1 MSAIF
6 DHSRGALMQYFTQVE
21 EFEKK
26 FARYNLANKT
36 IIQPSCRDGCFG
48 RGGIPLFYNERDD
61 VNSSYIVVDDMDTHT
76 LVLGATA
83 SKKSRLIAM
92 PMVKILECAKE
103 SMIIVDPKSEIF
115 DRTSESLEEN
125 GYTVRAIDL
134 RNPHLGN
141 AWNPLAIPYSL
152 YVRNGSN
159 DLDRAYEFV
168 NDIANNLS
176 KIRSAGLNDPYW
188 ENSAAS
194 FLFGLILLLF
204 KYVSENDLN
213 VGYVNIRNVLKLRD
227 ILCKNYYVGQPTTP
241 AVEYARTDSFI
252 YSLLIGTLENAGRT
266 QACILS
272 TFDQI
277 MRTFV
282 IQPSLLDMLAFDDNT
297 IEMVPQTPT
306 AVFLIVPDEKTSYH
320 SLVSLYIKQ
329 SYEYFIYFAQKN
341 DGAKTKQ
348 RINYILDEFSSLPTI
363 NDFPA
368 MITAARS
375 RNIRF
380 TLFVQSKHQLDLRY
394 KEESETIRAN
404 CNNWIY
410 LVSREISLLDE
421 LSRLCG
427 MRILN
432 GGTIAPV
439 VSIADLQRLDKEK
452 GEALILSGR
461 HKPFISRLLDIKV
474 YDNDCFKKPVRTV
487 RDRVSYEIDFEFKPS
502 VNDIGQQLDEIFN

>member
-1 MSAIF
+1 
-6 DHSRGALMQYFTQVE
+6 
-21 EFEKK
+21 
-26 FARYNLANKT
+26 
-36 IIQPSCRDGCFG
+36 
-48 RGGIPLFYNERDD
+48 
-61 VNSSYIVVDDMDTHT
+61 
-76 LVLGATA
+76 
-83 SKKSRLIAM
+83 
-92 PMVKILECAKE
+92 
-103 SMIIVDPKSEIF
+103 
-115 DRTSESLEEN
+115 
-125 GYTVRAIDL
+125 L

-141 AWNPLAIPYSL
+141 AWNPLAIPYSV

-159 DLDRAYEFV
+159 DLDKACELV

-176 KIRSAGLNDPYW
+176 KIGLINYHDPYW

-194 FLFGLILLLF
+194 FFFGLTMLLF
-204 KYVSENDLN
+204 KYVSQNDLSA
-213 VGYVNIRNVLKLRD
+213 GYVNIRNVLKLRD
-227 ILCKNYYVGQPTTP
+227 ILCKDYSVELSSTTS
-241 AVEYARTDSFI
+241 AVEYAKTDSFI
-252 YSLLIGTLENAGRT
+252 YSLLIGTLEAPDRT

-272 TFDQI
+272 VFDQI

-282 IQPSLLDMLAFDDNT
+282 IQPSLLNMLAFDDNT

-394 KEESETIRAN
+394 REEAETIRAN
-404 CNNWIY
+404 CDNWIY
-410 LVSREISLLDE
+410 LVSREISLLSE
-421 LSRLCG
+421 LSTLCG
-427 MRILN
+427 TRILS
-432 GGTIAPV
+432 GGTVVPV
-439 VSIADLQRLDKEK
+439 LSITDLQRLDKGK
-452 GEALILSGR
+452 GEALVLYGR
-461 HKPFISRLLDIKV
+461 HKPFISRLLDIDF
-474 YDNDCFKKPVRTV
+474 YDNGSFKRPIRTV
-487 RDRVSYEIDFEFKPS
+487 HERVPCEIDFEFKQS
-502 VNDIGQQLDEIFN
+502 VDDIEQQCDELFN